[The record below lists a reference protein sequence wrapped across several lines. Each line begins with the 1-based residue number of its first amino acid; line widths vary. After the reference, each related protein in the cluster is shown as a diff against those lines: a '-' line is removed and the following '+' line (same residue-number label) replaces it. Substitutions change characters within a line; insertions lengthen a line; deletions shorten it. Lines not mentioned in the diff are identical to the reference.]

1 MAKNLE
7 FRKFRRGDE
16 EGFSSL
22 FREVFHVE
30 KDASY
35 WGWKYFRNPAGQHMI
50 IVALD
55 KDKIVGATGT
65 IPARFKVGAKEII
78 ASQGVD
84 IVLLPQYRDR
94 GTLFKIEKI
103 ARKECQDNNVKFN
116 YAVMI
121 KKTYRIFTKMLG
133 FVGVCPLFNM
143 TKVLNPTPYLRQ
155 KIRVGLLAS
164 PLGYVVKQVINVL
177 NRRKLSAF
185 HGLTTSEI
193 TRFDT
198 RFDDFWSKEAD
209 HYEVAVIRDSQYL
222 NWRYVECPVPYK
234 IYSAQ
239 ENGSIKGFIVLRY
252 FQEDIKRGRIVDI
265 FVEKGREDIA
275 DVLITRG
282 INYFIDECVDVI
294 TCWMLEQWPIIESL
308 RKRGFVK
315 RETPHDLGVR
325 SFTDE
330 FPNEYFADKSKWYL
344 TMGDSDHY

>member
-35 WGWKYFRNPAGQHMI
+35 WDWKYFRNPAGQHMI
-50 IVALD
+50 IIALD

-78 ASQGVD
+78 AAQGVD

-94 GTLFKIEKI
+94 GTFFKIEKI

-116 YAVMI
+116 YAATI

-143 TKVLNPTPYLRQ
+143 TKVLNPAPYLQQ
-155 KIRVGLLAS
+155 KIKTKLLSVPIGFMAKKALS
-164 PLGYVVKQVINVL
+164 VWYRKKPLMP
-177 NRRKLSAF
+177 
-185 HGLTTSEI
+185 HGLSI
-193 TRFDT
+193 KKVTRFDH
-198 RFDDFWSKEAD
+198 RFDEFWSRES
-209 HYEVAVIRDSQYL
+209 HNYEIAVVKDSSYL
-222 NWRYVECPVPYK
+222 NWRYVDAPESYDIFGAEQDGV
-234 IYSAQ
+234 
-239 ENGSIKGFIVLRY
+239 IKGFVVLKCSR
-252 FQEDIKRGRIVDI
+252 EEVVRGRIMDI

-275 DVLITRG
+275 EILLTRA
-282 INYFIDECVDVI
+282 IQYFVDKDADVI
-294 TCWMLEQWPIIESL
+294 TCWMLEQWPIIEAL

-315 RETPHDLGVR
+315 RETPHDLVIR
-325 SFTDE
+325 SFATDI
-330 FPNEYFADKSKWYL
+330 PNEYLTDKSKWYL
-344 TMGDSDHY
+344 TMGDSDYY